1 MGYRQLTQL
10 FKVEAIVFQI
20 SFKWLFN
27 GFVMESGGESGV
39 EGEVKMR
46 EGG

>member
-1 MGYRQLTQL
+1 MGYRQLTQF
-10 FKVEAIVFQI
+10 FKVEAIVFRI
-20 SFKWLFN
+20 GFEWLFD
-27 GFVMESGGESGV
+27 GFVMEGGGEGGV

>member
-1 MGYRQLTQL
+1 MGYRQLTQF
-10 FKVEAIVFQI
+10 FKVEAIVFRI
-20 SFKWLFN
+20 GFKWLFD
-27 GFVMESGGESGV
+27 GFVMESSV